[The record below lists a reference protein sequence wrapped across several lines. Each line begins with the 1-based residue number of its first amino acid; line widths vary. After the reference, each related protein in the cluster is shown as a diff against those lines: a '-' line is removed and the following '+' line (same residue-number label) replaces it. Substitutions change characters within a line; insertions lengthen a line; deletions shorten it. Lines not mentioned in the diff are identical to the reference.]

1 MRLSTIHNPQII
13 LVYWCLKQHT
23 PAKLEINLSFYHVLW
38 FSASLNLIDIK
49 CPFNLCPTIRF
60 HATVAFI
67 SLSSLDNN
75 NDDDVDGDGDGDIDI
90 GRQKKREYHQI
101 IWRNKNITII
111 YFYGFINHSSAIIY
125 HSYYYD
131 LTCLLR
137 ENKFCTFLVYSS
149 VILSLQADLSCSL
162 RHREV
167 GSIESRTSQALNK
180 NKMNFIF
187 FPLYRTD
194 WHYGVVS
201 TVCAS
206 SFCLSAHIEA
216 LHDELSDCVRLY
228 YSLPESSTF
237 SYLLEI
243 ICETPTH
250 VTR

>member
-1 MRLSTIHNPQII
+1 MQPWRLSLYRHLTTTTMTM
-13 LVYWCLKQHT
+13 LT
-23 PAKLEINLSFYHVLW
+23 
-38 FSASLNLIDIK
+38 
-49 CPFNLCPTIRF
+49 
-60 HATVAFI
+60 ATAMAI
-67 SLSSLDNN
+67 STS
-75 NDDDVDGDGDGDIDI
+75 GDK
-90 GRQKKREYHQI
+90 KKREYHQI
-101 IWRNKNITII
+101 IWRNKNFTII